1 MTQTPYRPAT
11 PSQAV
16 TALKLIAAVGLV
28 LSGLVAAG
36 IAAIVAIVVYTGCLI
51 GCSDP
56 QPLEGML
63 LGALAAGLLVA
74 GPALARLMWRR
85 TTTVRG
91 AAIWAGLV
99 VVGPGGYLL
108 VHVVPLLTPQF

>member
-1 MTQTPYRPAT
+1 MTQTPYRPAA
-11 PSQAV
+11 PPQAV
-16 TALKLIAAVGLV
+16 TALKIVAVVGLV

-36 IAAIVAIVVYTGCLI
+36 IAAIVAVVVYTGCLI

-56 QPLEGML
+56 QPLEGTL
-63 LGALAAGLLVA
+63 LGALAAGLLAA

-99 VVGPGGYLL
+99 IAVAGSFLLVFVGPF
-108 VHVVPLLTPQF
+108 VSPQF